1 MESNGLPIISS
12 PCLSYYIFVPSLSKI
27 LPNDLFQTF
36 MTEKH
41 MSHIINNAIF
51 TKIIF
56 ISLRTATTHKHTTIL
71 FS

>member
-1 MESNGLPIISS
+1 MESNGLQIIGS

-41 MSHIINNAIF
+41 
-51 TKIIF
+51 
-56 ISLRTATTHKHTTIL
+56 ISYFAVVTTFANSLTSKEK
-71 FS
+71 